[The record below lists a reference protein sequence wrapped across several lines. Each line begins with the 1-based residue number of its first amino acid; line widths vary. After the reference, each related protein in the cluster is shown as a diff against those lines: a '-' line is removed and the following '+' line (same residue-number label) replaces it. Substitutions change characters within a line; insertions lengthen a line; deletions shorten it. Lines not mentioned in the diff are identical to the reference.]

1 MPLKTSIYYAHLLHM
16 GATMLIFRRCLAMLR
31 HPRDRDDLSEE
42 HQESLEATLHDGIN
56 AAQHTARILFLVREA
71 SQSVR
76 HCWITIYQSYVSG
89 IILCYYGSRL
99 RLCDLQREANEN
111 LELADQV
118 LQVLA
123 FCAELDP
130 IARNFEEILSTYQSI
145 LCQAPRHASSTG
157 PIHSASSQTSRKR
170 PSADPV
176 LRELLLDTFT
186 GDTELH
192 QTSAKMLD
200 HLLNPYADT
209 GACSSQAM
217 DHQLCTPPE
226 SLRSRGLEF
235 PKNPQPLT
243 ASMLNQE
250 DGYFVDSHQPSG
262 WLPQRSS
269 RTYVQNA
276 KKFGVL
282 G

>member
-1 MPLKTSIYYAHLLHM
+1 M
-16 GATMLIFRRCLAMLR
+16 
-31 HPRDRDDLSEE
+31 
-42 HQESLEATLHDGIN
+42 
-56 AAQHTARILFLVREA
+56 
-71 SQSVR
+71 
-76 HCWITIYQSYVSG
+76 
-89 IILCYYGSRL
+89 
-99 RLCDLQREANEN
+99 
-111 LELADQV
+111 

-186 GDTELH
+186 GDKELH
-192 QTSAKMLD
+192 QTSAQMLD